1 MEVKGH
7 LRIIRQQ
14 GANKDPELSTLK
26 NPQPMYGITI
36 VLRRSKRFEK
46 LFNVLLTIMTLHL
59 HRNESISK
67 QVCPSILNNSAFRAT
82 QVAVIGQPEASLP
95 NRTKVEFAVLL
106 PPESS
111 SKPLVVVNTTLE
123 YIVWESAH
131 YINKHFNK
139 TVLVNNL
146 HQPSDK
152 CIDIVDSK
160 VQKKKNHAAAIG
172 ITFAVVI
179 LLAVSVVVVVCYR

>member
-1 MEVKGH
+1 M
-7 LRIIRQQ
+7 I
-14 GANKDPELSTLK
+14 
-26 NPQPMYGITI
+26 
-36 VLRRSKRFEK
+36 
-46 LFNVLLTIMTLHL
+46 LHL

-67 QVCPSILNNSAFRAT
+67 QFCPSILNNSAFRAT

-95 NRTKVEFAVLL
+95 NHIKVEFAVFL
-106 PPESS
+106 PPVSS

-123 YIVWESAH
+123 YIVWESAN

-152 CIDIVDSK
+152 CIDIVDSP
-160 VQKKKNHAAAIG
+160 VQKRKNHAAVIG

-179 LLAVSVVVVVCYR
+179 LLVVSVVVVVWYR

>member
-1 MEVKGH
+1 M
-7 LRIIRQQ
+7 I
-14 GANKDPELSTLK
+14 
-26 NPQPMYGITI
+26 
-36 VLRRSKRFEK
+36 
-46 LFNVLLTIMTLHL
+46 LHL

-67 QVCPSILNNSAFRAT
+67 QFCPSILNNSAFRAT
-82 QVAVIGQPEASLP
+82 QVAIIGQPEASLP

-106 PPESS
+106 PPVSS

-123 YIVWESAH
+123 YIVWECANS
-131 YINKHFNK
+131 INKHFNK

-152 CIDIVDSK
+152 CIDIVDSP
-160 VQKKKNHAAAIG
+160 VQKRKNHAAVVG

-179 LLAVSVVVVVCYR
+179 LLVVSVVVAVWYR